1 MTLPVQAV
9 HAWPDNWQISTPD
22 FMTNWINCHIAAS
35 ASIGKPMI
43 LEEVRI
49 MAPAFFHRAIA
60 P

>member
-49 MAPAFFHRAIA
+49 IMTHHDAP
-60 P
+60 